1 MRKITMIVAD
11 DEPVIVN
18 GLKLI
23 IDWDS
28 LGVEIIGEALD
39 GQELLRLLREKE
51 PDLIVSDI
59 CMPGLSGIDV
69 LREIRNSDCPS
80 KVIFISA
87 YKEFAYAQD
96 ALKYGALNYL
106 VKPVDTAALEQV
118 VQDAVAAIRNESLE
132 ERNRGKLEYLERNVH
147 ARTMEELLDRLTD
160 GDEGAIPELERIGL
174 FQADRQ
180 LAICVAEWGRV
191 SPEEGRWQ
199 ERERKLIDFAV
210 ANIMGEIVRSIPGS
224 TFFRKKEAFCC
235 LLAVEDLD
243 QAVQLANN
251 ARDSVKS
258 YLKIDL
264 AVGVGGLMP
273 NARKAVASYRQALAA
288 LERAYFIGP
297 GQILSYNSVQEQSGK
312 HQSTEQQAK
321 LLQAMIT
328 ATPDLELFST
338 VSELLDALRLTSAG
352 SKHAALAG
360 FYSTLML
367 LRQELNSMGI
377 TLELLEDFAH
387 SFLQKMSGI
396 ATLPE
401 MESCFRELLE
411 DITQQLK
418 AKLGSRE
425 IMQIKQVKEY
435 IESHYAENITLEK
448 ISGLLYMNSSYF
460 STFFKKHTGENYKQY
475 LTEVRMR
482 QARRLLLQSEL
493 MIYEVAEQV
502 GYNNARLFSEIFR
515 KHFGMIPQEYRQAKG
530 RLE

>member
-28 LGVEIIGEALD
+28 LGVEIIGEAMD

-69 LREIRNSDCPS
+69 LREIRKSDSPS

-118 VQDAVAAIRNESLE
+118 VQDAVAVIRNDSME
-132 ERNRGKLEYLERNVH
+132 ERNRGKLEYLERNVRV
-147 ARTMEELLDRLTD
+147 RTTEELLDRLTD
-160 GDEGAIPELERIGL
+160 GDEGAIPELERIGQ
-174 FQADRQ
+174 FWADRQ
-180 LAICVAEWGRV
+180 HAVCVAEWGRV

-210 ANIMGEIVRSIPGS
+210 ANIMGEIVRGIPGS
-224 TFFRKKEAFCC
+224 AFFRKKDAFCC
-235 LLAVEDLD
+235 LLAVDELD

-251 ARDSVKS
+251 IRDSVKS

-264 AVGVGGLMP
+264 AIGIGRLMP
-273 NARKAVASYRQALAA
+273 NGRDAVASYRQAQAA
-288 LERAYFIGP
+288 LERAYFIGQ
-297 GQILSYNSVQEQSGK
+297 GQVLSHNSLQEQSGEYQATA
-312 HQSTEQQAK
+312 HQAK
-321 LLQAMIT
+321 LLQAMLT
-328 ATPDLELFST
+328 ASPDAELSST
-338 VSELLDALRLTSAG
+338 VSELLDTLRLTSAG
-352 SKHAALAG
+352 SKHAALTG

-367 LRQELNSMGI
+367 LRQELNGMGV
-377 TLELLEDFAH
+377 TLELLEEYAH
-387 SFLQKMSGI
+387 SFLQRMSGI

-401 MESCFRELLE
+401 MESCFHESLE
-411 DITQQLK
+411 EIQRQLK
-418 AKLGSRE
+418 TKLGSRE
-425 IMQIKQVKEY
+425 IIQIKQVKDY
-435 IESHYAENITLEK
+435 IESHYAENITLDK

-475 LTEVRMR
+475 LTDVRMKH
-482 QARRLLLQSEL
+482 ARRLLLQSEL

-502 GYNNARLFSEIFR
+502 GYSNARLFSEIFR
-515 KHFGMIPQEYRQAKG
+515 KHFGMIPHEYRQTKG
-530 RLE
+530 KLV